1 MDKNG
6 IIYMD
11 YNATTPVHPEV
22 VDAMIPYLRDFWGNP
37 SSSHAY
43 GRRAAEAVELARA
56 QVAESIGALP
66 GEIYF
71 TSGGTESNNLAI
83 MGVCAARPD
92 LQSVVTSDVEHPAT
106 EEPCRL
112 LERRSYQITRLEVDH
127 FGRAIVPP
135 DLDLS
140 DVALVT
146 IMHSNNE
153 TGTLQPVR
161 ELVELAT
168 RHEVPVHTDAAQSLG
183 KVPINVNQ
191 LGVDLLS
198 IAGHKLYAPKGIGA
212 LYVRT
217 GTPIEPFTRGA
228 GHERGLR
235 PGTENVAS
243 IVGLGRAAELAVH
256 ELKAKAARLTDLRD
270 RLHGKLKSQIPG
282 LELNGHPDERL
293 PNTLSV
299 RFPRVKGAEL
309 LTRSDIAASTGAACH
324 KGEDKASAVI
334 LKMGVS
340 MDEALGTVRLTL
352 GQGTTEEIVD
362 QAAFRIV
369 EAWTAMKR

>member
-1 MDKNG
+1 MDK
-6 IIYMD
+6 IEPIYLD

-37 SSSHAY
+37 SSSHVY
-43 GRRAAEAVELARA
+43 GRRAEEAVELARA
-56 QVAESIGALP
+56 QVAESIGTQP
-66 GEIYF
+66 HEIYF

-92 LQSVVTSDVEHPAT
+92 HRSVVTSDVEHPAT

-112 LERRSYQITRLEVDH
+112 LQSRGYQVTRLGVDH
-127 FGRAIVPP
+127 YGKAVVPG
-135 DLDLS
+135 DLDLT
-140 DVALVT
+140 DVALIT

-161 ELVELAT
+161 ELADLAS
-168 RHEVPVHTDAAQSLG
+168 RQKIPVHTDAAQSLG
-183 KVPINVNQ
+183 KVPIDVNE

-217 GTPIEPFTRGA
+217 GTSIEPFTRGA

-243 IVGLGRAAELAVH
+243 IVGLGKAAELATAD
-256 ELKAKAARLTDLRD
+256 LQAKASRLTELRD
-270 RLHGKLKSQIPG
+270 RLHGKLKAQIPG
-282 LELNGHPDERL
+282 LELNGHPDDRL

-299 RFPRVKGAEL
+299 RFPSVRGAEVL
-309 LTRSDIAASTGAACH
+309 ARADIAASTGAACH

-340 MDEALGTVRLTL
+340 MEEALGTVRLSL

-362 QAAFRIV
+362 HAAFRIV

>member
-1 MDKNG
+1 MDKNET
-6 IIYMD
+6 IYLD

-22 VDAMIPYLRDFWGNP
+22 VDAMIPYLREFWGNP
-37 SSSHAY
+37 SSSHAF
-43 GRRAAEAVELARA
+43 GIRAAEAVELARA

-66 GEIYF
+66 SEIYF

-92 LQSVVTSDVEHPAT
+92 LRSVVTSDVEHPAT

-112 LERRSYQITRLEVDH
+112 LESRGYKVTRLEVDH

-140 DVALVT
+140 DVALIT

-183 KVPINVNQ
+183 KVPIDVNQ

-256 ELKAKAARLTDLRD
+256 ELRAKAARLTDLRD
-270 RLHGKLKSQIPG
+270 RLHGRLKSQIPG

>member
-1 MDKNG
+1 MNKRDT
-6 IIYMD
+6 IYLD
-11 YNATTPVHPEV
+11 YNATTPVHPAV

-56 QVAESIGALP
+56 QVAESIGAQP
-66 GEIYF
+66 HEIYF

-83 MGVCAARPD
+83 MGVCAARAD
-92 LQSVVTSDVEHPAT
+92 LRSVVTSDVEHPAT

-112 LERRSYQITRLEVDH
+112 LQSRGYQVTRLAVDH
-127 FGRAIVPP
+127 YGKAIVPP
-135 DLDLS
+135 DLGLS
-140 DVALVT
+140 DVALIT

-161 ELVELAT
+161 ELVGFAT
-168 RHEVPVHTDAAQSLG
+168 SHNVPVHTDAAQSMG
-183 KVPINVNQ
+183 KVPIDVNV

-198 IAGHKLYAPKGIGA
+198 IAGHKLYAPKGVGA
-212 LYVRT
+212 LFVRS
-217 GTPIEPFTRGA
+217 GTPIVPFTRGA

-243 IVGLGRAAELAVH
+243 IVGLGKAAELATAD
-256 ELKAKAARLTDLRD
+256 LGAKESRLITLRD
-270 RLHGKLKSQIPG
+270 RLHGKLKAQIPG
-282 LELNGHPDERL
+282 LELNGHPDDRL
-293 PNTLSV
+293 PNTLSI
-299 RFPRVKGAEL
+299 RFPGVRGAEV
-309 LTRSDIAASTGAACH
+309 LTRADIAASTGAACH

-340 MDEALGTVRLTL
+340 MDEALGTVRLSL

-362 QAAFRIV
+362 HAALRIV
-369 EAWTAMKR
+369 EAWTAMKP